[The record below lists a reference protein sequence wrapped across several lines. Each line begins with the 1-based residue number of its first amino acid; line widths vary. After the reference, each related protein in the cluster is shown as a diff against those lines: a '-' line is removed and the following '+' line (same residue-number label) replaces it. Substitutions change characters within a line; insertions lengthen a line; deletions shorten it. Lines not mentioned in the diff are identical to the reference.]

1 MADDKKTDSNE
12 LTELTGD
19 LDLLGDWLDAKGYGE
34 EAGLCTRV
42 MDHMHKQDARISEL
56 EAALKPFAD
65 GEYITDEHLR
75 AACQEAA
82 DALEEKDKLIAK
94 LEANAIF
101 WQKDAL
107 HTLQIKNEGDARIAA
122 LEAALKNCADDLEA
136 EIDARY
142 RILPGGTIH
151 AATLADYDR
160 DMATVRE
167 ARWVLEG
174 KDD

>member
-122 LEAALKNCADDLEA
+122 LEAALKPFADAETVYDEYGILWISVPEDDLRA
-136 EIDARY
+136 AR
-142 RILPGGTIH
+142 
-151 AATLADYDR
+151 AA
-160 DMATVRE
+160 MK
-167 ARWVLEG
+167 G
-174 KDD
+174 K